1 MQETMQLVLKMLN
14 PRVEQEIKVTTKI
27 KVQKET
33 KDPQPK
39 ADPNQRKLKG
49 YLVKF
54 AKKQTT
60 QIYSVVKNS
69 KPTYQVRE
77 VDQRASPKR

>member
-1 MQETMQLVLKMLN
+1 MQVVLMRINPRAEQET
-14 PRVEQEIKVTTKI
+14 KVTTKI

-33 KDPQPK
+33 KDPHPK
-39 ADPNQRKLKG
+39 VDPSRRKRKG

-60 QIYSVVKNS
+60 LIYSAVKNL
-69 KPTYQVRE
+69 KLIY
-77 VDQRASPKR
+77 